1 MANRIS
7 KAIWASTLISGL
19 LCSNVQATDSSF
31 KDTLAVAELKLDS
44 SVLNYQADASQG
56 EILVNQRCIACHGDA
71 MLKIM
76 ATYPNLKGQKGA
88 YLFKQLVQFKRG
100 ERTNPIMQGQAGML
114 SETEMKDVAYYYSQ
128 QVAADLSK

>member
-7 KAIWASTLISGL
+7 KAILASALISGL

-44 SVLNYQADASQG
+44 RVLNYQADASKG
-56 EILVNQRCIACHGDA
+56 EVLVNQRCIACHGDA

-128 QVAADLSK
+128 QVPADLSK